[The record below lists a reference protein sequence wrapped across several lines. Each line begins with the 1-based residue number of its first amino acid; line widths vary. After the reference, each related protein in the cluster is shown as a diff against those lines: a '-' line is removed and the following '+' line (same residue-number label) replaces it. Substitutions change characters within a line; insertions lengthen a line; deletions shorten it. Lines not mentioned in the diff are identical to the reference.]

1 MSEELASTGGPHDQ
15 LGAVRPRNTYR
26 NILMGVLTVAAI
38 AAVGLLATLTF
49 YVVTD
54 HRAAAEAAAEAKK
67 SEVDKS
73 ALAAQV
79 TGGLQ
84 GMMDSNE
91 ATKDYHIQFGQ
102 DLTLFQLVVGG
113 SEYRGLVTAKTPKG
127 TEVPV
132 LVTVYTD
139 GSGALIYQIDPASNL
154 RLTQTASDEQP
165 RECTGFSSC

>member
-1 MSEELASTGGPHDQ
+1 
-15 LGAVRPRNTYR
+15 
-26 NILMGVLTVAAI
+26 VLTLAAI

-67 SEVDKS
+67 TEVDKS

-79 TGGLQ
+79 TTSLQ
-84 GMMDSNE
+84 NMIDTNE
-91 ATKDYHIQFGQ
+91 VTKDYYIQLGQ
-102 DLTLFQLVVGG
+102 DLTLFQMVEGG
-113 SEYRGLVTAKTPKG
+113 SEYRGLVTAKTQKG

-132 LVTVYTD
+132 MVTVYAD
-139 GSGALIYQIDPASNL
+139 GSGALVYQMDPASNL

-165 RECTGFSSC
+165 KDCGGYVSC